1 MSGSKRRNRAASAQG
16 VRLTIGNL
24 QDLIAKGELR
34 NAGSD
39 FTRFADGLMPG
50 RSLWYTRLAWERFL
64 SDEIQEWIDGGD
76 ASARFRRVE
85 RNARKEFDQRF
96 WWRPGAS
103 APRRAPDLGAAT
115 GG

>member
-50 RSLWYTRLAWERFL
+50 RSLWYTRLA
-64 SDEIQEWIDGGD
+64 
-76 ASARFRRVE
+76 
-85 RNARKEFDQRF
+85 
-96 WWRPGAS
+96 
-103 APRRAPDLGAAT
+103 
-115 GG
+115 